1 MGWEKYI
8 ELDNCESGSH
18 SYDTYYSQSGYM
30 ILSGYDEEKS
40 RHFLNV
46 VEAAVQ
52 FDKDMKPAKQLGGM
66 IAAGDLEPESLTKA
80 GIGFHYV
87 GLAQGINKQD
97 MAEEIG
103 ASLANGQT
111 PGYAINRGLLK
122 QYGYAD
128 DAAREGANS
137 RKTADL
143 IKNLQEKFPEGPQ
156 RKKSASYAGAMGSV

>member
-1 MGWEKYI
+1 MGWDKYI
-8 ELDNCESGSH
+8 ELEDCENGHH
-18 SYDTYYSQSGYM
+18 SYDTYYAQGGYM

-46 VEAAVQ
+46 VDATVQ
-52 FDKDMKPAKQLGGM
+52 FNKDTKPAKHLGEM
-66 IAAGDLEPESLTKA
+66 IAAGDLEAESLTKS
-80 GIGFHYV
+80 GISFHYI
-87 GLAQGINKQD
+87 GLAQGINKHD
-97 MAEEIG
+97 LAEDIG

-128 DAAREGANS
+128 DAARAGANS

-156 RKKSASYAGAMGSV
+156 KKKTTSYAAAGV